1 MFQLHISNLQE
12 GSRMLVTGFRIPEL
26 AYYGTN
32 TRGLLAVSLFEMK
45 SNVRVKK
52 STDISLGSQTQTE
65 SSYIAYQLYDVYE
78 WKRVH
83 EGYLCEIVFWY
94 D

>member
-1 MFQLHISNLQE
+1 
-12 GSRMLVTGFRIPEL
+12 MLVTGFRIPEL

-52 STDISLGSQTQTE
+52 KYRYISCRFPNSNRE
-65 SSYIAYQLYDVYE
+65 YSYTAYQLYDVYE
-78 WKRVH
+78 
-83 EGYLCEIVFWY
+83 
-94 D
+94 

>member
-1 MFQLHISNLQE
+1 
-12 GSRMLVTGFRIPEL
+12 MLVTGFRIPEL

-52 STDISLGSQTQTE
+52 STDISQCSQTQTE
-65 SSYIAYQLYDVYE
+65 SLAI
-78 WKRVH
+78 
-83 EGYLCEIVFWY
+83 
-94 D
+94 

>member
-1 MFQLHISNLQE
+1 
-12 GSRMLVTGFRIPEL
+12 MLVTGFRIPEL

-52 STDISLGSQTQTE
+52 STDISLCSQTPTE
-65 SSYIAYQLYDVYE
+65 SIAIQHTSYTICMNESVYT
-78 WKRVH
+78 RVI
-83 EGYLCEIVFWY
+83 YAR
-94 D
+94 

>member
-52 STDISLGSQTQTE
+52 VQIYLNVGSQTPTE
-65 SSYIAYQLYDVYE
+65 SLAL
-78 WKRVH
+78 
-83 EGYLCEIVFWY
+83 
-94 D
+94 

>member
-1 MFQLHISNLQE
+1 
-12 GSRMLVTGFRIPEL
+12 MLVTGFRIPEL

-52 STDISLGSQTQTE
+52 KGTDISLCSQTPTE
-65 SSYIAYQLYDVYE
+65 SIA
-78 WKRVH
+78 
-83 EGYLCEIVFWY
+83 I
-94 D
+94 

>member
-1 MFQLHISNLQE
+1 
-12 GSRMLVTGFRIPEL
+12 MLVTGFRIPEL

-52 STDISLGSQTQTE
+52 
-65 SSYIAYQLYDVYE
+65 
-78 WKRVH
+78 
-83 EGYLCEIVFWY
+83 
-94 D
+94 

>member
-1 MFQLHISNLQE
+1 
-12 GSRMLVTGFRIPEL
+12 MLVTGFRIPEL

-52 STDISLGSQTQTE
+52 KVQIYLNVGSQTQTE
-65 SSYIAYQLYDVYE
+65 SSSIAYQLYDVYE
-78 WKRVH
+78 
-83 EGYLCEIVFWY
+83 
-94 D
+94 

>member
-1 MFQLHISNLQE
+1 
-12 GSRMLVTGFRIPEL
+12 MLVTGFRIPEL

-52 STDISLGSQTQTE
+52 STDISLGSQTPTE
-65 SSYIAYQLYDVYE
+65 SLAL
-78 WKRVH
+78 
-83 EGYLCEIVFWY
+83 
-94 D
+94 

>member
-1 MFQLHISNLQE
+1 
-12 GSRMLVTGFRIPEL
+12 MLVTGFRIPEL

-52 STDISLGSQTQTE
+52 STDISLCSQTQTE
-65 SSYIAYQLYDVYE
+65 SLAIQHTSYTICMNESVYT
-78 WKRVH
+78 RVI
-83 EGYLCEIVFWY
+83 YAR
-94 D
+94 

>member
-1 MFQLHISNLQE
+1 
-12 GSRMLVTGFRIPEL
+12 MLVTGFRIPEL

-52 STDISLGSQTQTE
+52 STDISQCRFSNSNRE

-78 WKRVH
+78 
-83 EGYLCEIVFWY
+83 
-94 D
+94 

>member
-1 MFQLHISNLQE
+1 
-12 GSRMLVTGFRIPEL
+12 MLVTGFRIPEL

-52 STDISLGSQTQTE
+52 KVQIYLNVGSQTPTE
-65 SSYIAYQLYDVYE
+65 SLAL
-78 WKRVH
+78 
-83 EGYLCEIVFWY
+83 
-94 D
+94 

>member
-1 MFQLHISNLQE
+1 
-12 GSRMLVTGFRIPEL
+12 MLVTGFRIPEL

-52 STDISLGSQTQTE
+52 TQCRFPNSNRE
-65 SSYIAYQLYDVYE
+65 SSSIAYQLYDVYE
-78 WKRVH
+78 
-83 EGYLCEIVFWY
+83 
-94 D
+94 